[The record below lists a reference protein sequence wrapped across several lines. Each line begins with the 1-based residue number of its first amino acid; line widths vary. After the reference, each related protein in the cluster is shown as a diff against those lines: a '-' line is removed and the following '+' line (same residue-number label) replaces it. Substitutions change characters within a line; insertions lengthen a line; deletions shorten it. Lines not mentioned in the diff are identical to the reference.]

1 MNNPYTILEIDKN
14 ADKNEITKA
23 YKKLAKKYHPD
34 KNKSP
39 DATEKFKEINDAYT
53 YLMDEKK
60 KQFFDRTGRKLDEND
75 GEGFPGGFPEGFPGG
90 FPGGFPFP
98 GFHQQRQPSQEQILE
113 MKKKQL
119 HINMKI
125 SVNLKQLYHGFKNT
139 IQYKRVKITNGNQ
152 KEQVDSLEINIKP
165 GFKSSDT
172 LEIKNKGHILVETG
186 VEIIGSVI
194 ISIEEEDNTL
204 FTRDLKRSEHL
215 RCNKNI
221 TFIEALC
228 GFKTEIDHPSG
239 DKVVVEYN
247 DIIRQNKIYRVN
259 NKGMPVYDRNNTFG
273 DLLIKFNIT
282 YPEDSITDEQKK
294 KLSELFDYKYKDY
307 EGESN
312 AMYEYEDMDTE
323 SDDENGGMNGIPGF
337 AGMGGQSVQCAQS

>member
-1 MNNPYTILEIDKN
+1 MSNPYTILEINKN

-23 YKKLAKKYHPD
+23 YKTLAKKYHPD

-60 KQFFDRTGRKLDEND
+60 KKFFDRTGRRLDESD
-75 GEGFPGGFPEGFPGG
+75 GDGGFPEGFPG
-90 FPGGFPFP
+90 FPGFP
-98 GFHQQRQPSQEQILE
+98 GFHQQRQPSQEQMME

-125 SVNLKQLYHGFKNT
+125 NVSLKQLYNGFKNT
-139 IQYKRVKITNGNQ
+139 IQYKRVKISNGNQ
-152 KEQVDSLEINIKP
+152 KEQIDSLEININP
-165 GFKSSDT
+165 GFKTSDT
-172 LEIKNKGHILVETG
+172 HEIKNKGHILFENG
-186 VEIIGSVI
+186 VEIIGSVMI
-194 ISIEEEDNTL
+194 TIEEEDTSS
-204 FTRDLKRSEHL
+204 FTRDTKRPEHL
-215 RCNKNI
+215 RCNQDI

-228 GFKTEIDHPSG
+228 GFKKEIEHPSG

-247 DIIRQNKIYRVN
+247 DIIKQNKLYRVN

-294 KLSELFDYKYKDY
+294 KLSELFNYKCGDC

-312 AMYEYEDMDTE
+312 AMYEYEDEETE
-323 SDDENGGMNGIPGF
+323 SDEESGMSGMHGIPGF
-337 AGMGGQSVQCAQS
+337 AGMGGQNVQCAQS